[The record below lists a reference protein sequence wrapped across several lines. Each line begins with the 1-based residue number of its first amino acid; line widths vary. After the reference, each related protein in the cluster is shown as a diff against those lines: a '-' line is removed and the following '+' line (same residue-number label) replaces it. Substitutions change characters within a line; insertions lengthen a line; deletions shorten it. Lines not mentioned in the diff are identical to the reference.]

1 LTCYNE
7 TERIVQ
13 AIYAFN
19 VNASD
24 TALGESWIS
33 SGNTASAC
41 AARLD
46 YLPYV
51 GTAATARD
59 FISVVDALGEDGM
72 LHYYGMLSH
81 SNVSILKGESTDTA
95 RRFLRNNSRRDD
107 RGHVSLPHRA
117 HGSRR
122 RARCRRILPRQRVRP
137 PPPSTTSATSNNEC
151 SEANYILRS
160 DLTFTAFF
168 TACARD
174 PSTCALARPNI
185 TGSDLQS
192 EFYDWLYDL
201 KYLPLGDDTVTVIRY
216 TDVKAYLR
224 NMLYSPSSWPAFST
238 AVKSLYEGNVT
249 AAYLALGGV
258 GNPSAGIQSTPE
270 ANFGIRGADKTV
282 RRHIL
287 SDMSPSINKIL
298 GTSQSIGDIS
308 ALVTMVVAQ
317 WKVDAVE
324 VYGGDFKVKTR
335 TPVLVTSNTWDPVA
349 PLEAAEKLNGLLG
362 GSGLL
367 VNDGYG
373 VS

>member
-1 LTCYNE
+1 M
-7 TERIVQ
+7 
-13 AIYAFN
+13 YAFN

-24 TALGESWIS
+24 TALGESWVS

-59 FISVVDALGEDGM
+59 FMSVVDALGEDGI

-81 SNVSILKGESTDTA
+81 LKPLILKGESIDTA
-95 RRFLRNNSRRDD
+95 RRFLRHNPRRDN
-107 RGHVSLPHRA
+107 RGHVPLPYRA

-122 RARCRRILPRQRVRP
+122 CARCRRILPRQRLGP
-137 PPPSTTSATSNNEC
+137 LSPSTAFITFDNEC

-160 DLTFTAFF
+160 DPAFAAFF
-168 TACARD
+168 TACAHN
-174 PSTCALARPNI
+174 PSTCALARPNA
-185 TGSDLQS
+185 TGSNLES

-238 AVKSLYEGNVT
+238 AVKTLYEGNVT
-249 AAYLALGGV
+249 VTYLAFGDV

-282 RRHIL
+282 RRHTL
-287 SDMSPSINKIL
+287 SGMSPFIDRIL
-298 GTSQSIGDIS
+298 ETRQSIGDIS
-308 ALVTMVVAQ
+308 AFVTMVVAQ

-335 TPVLVTSNTWDPVA
+335 TPVLVTSNTWDLVA

-367 VNDGYG
+367 VNNGYG

>member
-1 LTCYNE
+1 
-7 TERIVQ
+7 
-13 AIYAFN
+13 
-19 VNASD
+19 
-24 TALGESWIS
+24 
-33 SGNTASAC
+33 
-41 AARLD
+41 
-46 YLPYV
+46 
-51 GTAATARD
+51 
-59 FISVVDALGEDGM
+59 
-72 LHYYGMLSH
+72 
-81 SNVSILKGESTDTA
+81 
-95 RRFLRNNSRRDD
+95 
-107 RGHVSLPHRA
+107 
-117 HGSRR
+117 
-122 RARCRRILPRQRVRP
+122 
-137 PPPSTTSATSNNEC
+137 
-151 SEANYILRS
+151 
-160 DLTFTAFF
+160 
-168 TACARD
+168 
-174 PSTCALARPNI
+174 
-185 TGSDLQS
+185 
-192 EFYDWLYDL
+192 
-201 KYLPLGDDTVTVIRY
+201 
-216 TDVKAYLR
+216 
-224 NMLYSPSSWPAFST
+224 MLYSPSSWPAFST